1 VFVLV
6 TWGLAICPDV
16 VRKYWPGSGCLGFKL
31 EAAAPA
37 GQVTSVGVVAL
48 FSALPLI
55 GRAILLHF
63 D

>member
-1 VFVLV
+1 MWSENTGQDPAALD
-6 TWGLAICPDV
+6 LN
-16 VRKYWPGSGCLGFKL
+16 S